1 MSVSRF
7 PRLPE
12 TPELELRVVKNEQDL
27 IKSFLVRAIVYM
39 HEQNC
44 PYAEEF
50 DLNDFT
56 ATQVLGLVDGEP
68 VVTARIRYF
77 AGFAK
82 LERLAIREAYRG
94 KGYGHAL
101 LQFMLRLCEEKG
113 YREFYLHA
121 QKRLAPF
128 YERYGFQRLGDDFQF
143 SDHDYVE
150 MYARFPVSPAGLSV
164 VHGPMVLNRPEG
176 AWDRP
181 GPLEVPSREEREE
194 PRLAR
199 AEGA

>member
-1 MSVSRF
+1 MSASRF
-7 PRLPE
+7 PRLPD
-12 TPELELRVVKNEQDL
+12 TTGLELRVVRSEQDL
-27 IKSFLVRAIVYM
+27 IQAFLVRAIVYM
-39 HEQNC
+39 HEQSC

-68 VVTARIRYF
+68 AVTARIRYF
-77 AGFAK
+77 SGFAK
-82 LERLAIREAYRG
+82 LERLAIREAWRG
-94 KGYGHAL
+94 RGYGHAL

-128 YERYGFQRLGDDFQF
+128 YEQYGFQRLGEDFQF

-150 MYARFPVSPAGLSV
+150 MYARFSLSPAGLTV
-164 VHGPMVLNRPEG
+164 AHGPMVLNRPEG
-176 AWDRP
+176 DWDRP
-181 GPLEVPSREEREE
+181 GPLELPPKEEQEE
-194 PRLAR
+194 HRLSK
-199 AEGA
+199 AEGV

>member
-1 MSVSRF
+1 MSASRF
-7 PRLPE
+7 PCLPD
-12 TPELELRVVKNEQDL
+12 TTGLEIRVVRSEQDL
-27 IKSFLVRAIVYM
+27 IKAFLVRGIVYM

-44 PYAEEF
+44 PYDEEF

-56 ATQVLGLVDGEP
+56 STQILGLVDGEP
-68 VVTARIRYF
+68 ALTGRIRYF

-94 KGYGHAL
+94 RGYGHAL

-121 QKRLAPF
+121 QKRLESF
-128 YERYGFQRLGDDFQF
+128 YEQYGFHRLGDNFHF
-143 SDHDYVE
+143 SEHDYVE
-150 MYARFPVSPAGLSV
+150 MYARFPVAPAGLTV
-164 VHGPMVLNRPEG
+164 AHGPMVLNRPEG
-176 AWDRP
+176 AWARP
-181 GPLEVPSREEREE
+181 GPLEQPQREAQQALQR
-194 PRLAR
+194 AI

>member
-1 MSVSRF
+1 MSAGRF
-7 PRLPE
+7 PSIPH
-12 TPELELRVVKNEQDL
+12 TQGLEIRVVRNEQEL
-27 IKSFLVRAIVYM
+27 IKAFLVRGIVYM

-44 PYAEEF
+44 PYDEEF

-56 ATQVLGLVDGEP
+56 STQILGLVDGEP
-68 VVTARIRYF
+68 ALTARIRYF
-77 AGFAK
+77 SGFAK

-101 LQFMLRLCEEKG
+101 LQFMLRLCEQKG

-121 QKRLAPF
+121 QKRLEPF
-128 YERYGFQRLGDDFQF
+128 YEQYGFRRVGDNFHF

-150 MYARFPVSPAGLSV
+150 MYAHFPVSRAGLTV
-164 VHGPMVLNRPEG
+164 AHGPMVLNRPEG
-176 AWDRP
+176 EWHRP
-181 GPLEVPSREEREE
+181 GPLELPMPKAA
-194 PRLAR
+194 PRTAD